1 MTRARG
7 ANRREEILL
16 TEGLDEVPEDAGLG
30 RTLHELVLPV
40 GGEHHDRDRALVED
54 SPGGLDPVE
63 LRHLD
68 VQKSQVRA
76 LGAGQEDRFF
86 AVAGL
91 GADLETGVLEQ
102 GPEVEPDDRLVFGD
116 QDPQLW
122 VSLAENAQPRDS
134 GPGVLERFLKCGPM
148 SDHEYSTPKPL
159 VLRVEIS
166 AEQAASLAPLLGAA
180 TEQVGIRPV
189 SDVAAISDVTAIS
202 DVAADA
208 RVTEL
213 KRLETDLDQREAEFE
228 ADVQFREDRIER
240 WRTELEELEQ
250 TLERRERDLVSYVDQ
265 LQGVMSGSDN
275 AAWWSRPA
283 GGDGGVR

>member
-1 MTRARG
+1 
-7 ANRREEILL
+7 
-16 TEGLDEVPEDAGLG
+16 
-30 RTLHELVLPV
+30 
-40 GGEHHDRDRALVED
+40 
-54 SPGGLDPVE
+54 
-63 LRHLD
+63 
-68 VQKSQVRA
+68 
-76 LGAGQEDRFF
+76 
-86 AVAGL
+86 
-91 GADLETGVLEQ
+91 
-102 GPEVEPDDRLVFGD
+102 
-116 QDPQLW
+116 
-122 VSLAENAQPRDS
+122 
-134 GPGVLERFLKCGPM
+134 M

-166 AEQAASLAPLLGAA
+166 AEQAASLAPLFGAA
-180 TEQVGIRPV
+180 TEDVGIRP
-189 SDVAAISDVTAIS
+189 IS

-275 AAWWSRPA
+275 AAWLSRPA